1 MSNIELSP
9 EQKEQAITKLKK
21 YFDSEMGQ
29 DLGQFEADFLLDFI
43 GSEIG
48 AYFYNQ
54 GLKDAGALMDKKLED
69 IQQHLYELEKY
80 TD

>member
-1 MSNIELSP
+1 MSDIKLSP
-9 EQKEQAITKLKK
+9 EQKEQAVGKLKQ

-29 DLGQFEADFLLDFI
+29 DLGQFEAEFLLDFI
-43 GSEIG
+43 GRELG

-69 IQQHLYELEKY
+69 IQQHLYEMERY